1 MFLPAR
7 RLLGSASLS
16 LIALAALSTFLLSGA
31 VAPAY
36 AAEPLSFTV
45 PAEDGY
51 GIGDCMHAGSEC
63 GRVMANSWCEAHGH
77 AKAVAYGSAEDV
89 TGSVPTSDRIVQVA
103 AGDVVIRCGD

>member
-1 MFLPAR
+1 MVLPAFKAFG
-7 RLLGSASLS
+7 LKHALPP
-16 LIALAALSTFLLSGA
+16 LAAVVLSSLAWSA
-31 VAPAY
+31 R

-77 AKAVAYGSAEDV
+77 VKAVAFGLADDV
-89 TGSVPTSDRIVQVA
+89 TGAIPVGAKGTQAA
-103 AGDVVIRCGD
+103 AGDVLIRCGD